1 MMNVKPVDVALYT
14 AFRHL
19 VDSGRMPKNELYYAI
34 LDWAD
39 QNQDVVNEYIK
50 NTECYVVKCLTAKTI
65 EEKKFTNKEYENPY
79 LAAKRFFDETKDK
92 CDSINLWRIS
102 PFFGDNKLISAWCGL
117 QERENH
123 HDE

>member
-1 MMNVKPVDVALYT
+1 MMNVKQVDVAMYT

-19 VDSGRMPKNELYYAI
+19 VDSGRMPRNELYYAI

-65 EEKKFTNKEYENPY
+65 EEKKFTIETTKTHTWPQKDFSMKQKTNATLLTCGES
-79 LAAKRFFDETKDK
+79 ARF
-92 CDSINLWRIS
+92 
-102 PFFGDNKLISAWCGL
+102 
-117 QERENH
+117 
-123 HDE
+123 